1 MKNSR
6 KIFILI
12 SILMVFSLVPG
23 IALAASENLDPTQLV
38 KEDGVTPSGT
48 NGKQSVFDGV
58 TYTTVSQD
66 FWRGYDSEG
75 NLCFQSENNGVF
87 TAFSDR
93 VCLVDGFAIKFKVSL
108 LGTPEVGCAYGVG
121 LTRSPFGQTTLGL
134 KLIYNSAGTFD
145 VAWISSGMN
154 VFSET
159 LGSLKLSPGTFYE
172 VKYYNLSAE
181 EAAANGLSATIGW
194 CISVNGVF
202 YDIDDSH
209 FVKSWAGSAHDFPVN
224 ESGEYYGY
232 FSFISNCYF
241 GTDSYANNGIRFTIS
256 RLVADGSDGIA
267 VPVQG
272 NDAESYPDGLLPGAT
287 KGDFT
292 YSTARSGVY
301 EGTPR
306 ISAADGNVLSYIFSE
321 QTILNGTEYD
331 FRIIKRKS
339 NGKFSLYFKA
349 NNTPGTYTNGVL
361 TDSDY
366 FGLNFYRTG
375 MKTASCSIIVNG
387 SETHAADSIY
397 FDWTGRE
404 DNSVSLFVTDGI
416 FFTVNGNVVDL
427 SDSTVLDSFTK
438 DGDNTL
444 GFLYVQSDASETEIL
459 NVKTIFDGTAVKKL
473 IAREIVTLIE
483 DVNLKYGETIDES
496 VLYPETV
503 TVKFDD
509 GTTRE
514 WNVSWVKNIDTSVP
528 GLVEVS
534 GSFTDL
540 EELKNT
546 YMIPQSI
553 LGSLSFSANVALR
566 DGYVRYGTSAYSGSW
581 ISCGGGSNNFYYEK
595 DSDGI
600 EHIVSDL
607 FGSNRQWMPADINKY
622 DIDDYSITF
631 SLMSF
636 SDSNMLG
643 FMFMPER
650 KHPVEFGNIFL
661 GVWLNVNASTGKAY
675 FNYTTSIGDAE
686 AFFKDGSG
694 NLAREID
701 FDASGEKQ
709 YRLRVDVADNDIRLF
724 FKAEQA
730 EYEIIPDTKVNLSL
744 SSFLDKFTDGKG
756 YVMLWNEVGSTE
768 LNFKQDYNKYIVSY
782 EKPESAI
789 IDFGA
794 ENSLPAEINA
804 TLNDGSVIKAKVE
817 YRGDYSVTVPGIY
830 TLTGVVSS
838 DEQIG
843 KDGVIFQD
851 VESEFIVSLTVRE
864 EIKIITSF
872 PKQENQTVGFGENYV
887 LPDEVTV
894 EVYSS
899 VTGVTEEVRIGIT
912 WSGDF
917 NKFVAGDYVLTASPV
932 GNYRFDEGL
941 TGVSTVVTVKAAEE
955 NKPDGGK
962 GGCNSSLIGTIQA
975 LVAVLG
981 ITFAGLKKK

>member
-1 MKNSR
+1 MMKNSR
-6 KIFILI
+6 KILILI
-12 SILMVFSLVPG
+12 SILIVFSLVPG
-23 IALAASENLDPTQLV
+23 IALGASDNLDPTQLV

-58 TYTTVSQD
+58 TYTNVAQD

-75 NLCFQSENNGVF
+75 NLCFQSENNGAF

-93 VCLVDGFAIKFKVSL
+93 VCLVDGFAIKFRI
-108 LGTPEVGCAYGVG
+108 TPLSTPQVGCAYGVG
-121 LTRSPFGQTTLGL
+121 LARSAFGQTTLGL
-134 KLIYNSAGTFD
+134 KFTYNSAGTFD

-154 VFSET
+154 VFPET
-159 LGSLKLSPGTFYE
+159 LGSLKLSPDTFYE
-172 VKYYNLSAE
+172 VKYYNLSQE
-181 EAAANGLSATIGW
+181 EATAKGLSDTIGW

-209 FVKSWAGSAHDFPVN
+209 FVKSWAGSAHDFPVDG
-224 ESGEYYGY
+224 SGEYYGY

-241 GTDSYANNGIRFTIS
+241 GSDTYANNGIRFTIS
-256 RLVADGSDGIA
+256 RLVTDGSDGIS

-272 NDAESYPDGLLPGAT
+272 NDADSYPSGILPGAT
-287 KGDFT
+287 KGNFE

-301 EGTPR
+301 KGTPR
-306 ISAADGNVLSYIFSE
+306 IFAADGNVLSFTFSD

-331 FRIIKRKS
+331 FRIIKKKA
-339 NGKFSLYFKA
+339 NGKISLYFKA
-349 NNTPGTYTNGVL
+349 SNTPGTYANGVL

-375 MKTASCSIIVNG
+375 MKTASCSITVNG
-387 SETHAADSIY
+387 SETSAADSIY
-397 FDWTGRE
+397 FDWTGKE
-404 DNSVSLFVTDGI
+404 ENSVSLFVTDVI
-416 FFTVNGNVVDL
+416 FFTVNGNVVEF

-438 DGDNTL
+438 DGNNML
-444 GFLYVQSDASETEIL
+444 GYLYVQSDANETEIL
-459 NVKTIFDGTAVKKL
+459 NVKTIFDGSAVRKL

-483 DVNLKYGETIDES
+483 DVNLNYGETVDES

-503 TVKFDD
+503 TVKLDD

-514 WNVSWVKNIDTSVP
+514 WNVSWVKNIDTTVP
-528 GLVEVS
+528 GIVEVS
-534 GSFTDL
+534 GAFSDL

-553 LGSLSFSANVALR
+553 IGGLSFSANVALR
-566 DGYVRYGTSAYSGSW
+566 EGYVRYGTSAYSGNW

-595 DSDGI
+595 DSDGT

-631 SLMSF
+631 SLRSF
-636 SDSNMLG
+636 SDTNMLG

-650 KHPVEFGNIFL
+650 KHPVEFGNIFM
-661 GVWLNVNASTGKAY
+661 GVWLNVNASSGSAY
-675 FNYTTSIGDAE
+675 FNYASSLGNAE

-694 NLAREID
+694 NLTREIA
-701 FDASGEKQ
+701 FDASGVKQ
-709 YRLRVDVADNDIRLF
+709 YRLRVDVVDSDIGIFFLADGT
-724 FKAEQA
+724 
-730 EYEIIPDTKVNLSL
+730 EYEIIPDPKVTLSFFSL
-744 SSFLDKFTDGKG
+744 LDKFTDGKG

-768 LNFKQDYNKYIVSY
+768 LNFKQTYNKYIVSY
-782 EKPESAI
+782 EKPESAV

-794 ENSLPAEINA
+794 ENSLPTEINA

-830 TLTGVVSS
+830 TLTGVVGS
-838 DEQIG
+838 DEEIG

-872 PKQENQTVGFGENYV
+872 PKQENQTIGFGENYN

-899 VTGVTEEVRIGIT
+899 VTHETEEVTIGIT

-917 NKFVAGDYVLTASPV
+917 NKFVPGDYVLTASPV
-932 GNYRFDEGL
+932 GNYRFDEAL
-941 TGVSTVVTVKAAEE
+941 TGFSTVVTVKADEE
-955 NKPDGGK
+955 NKTGS
-962 GGCNSSLIGTIQA
+962 GCNSSLIGTIQA
-975 LVAVLG
+975 IVAVLG
-981 ITFAGLKKK
+981 ITFIGLKKK